1 VGVAKKPFLPEAI
14 GGASLG
20 LMKKLKLALDPAG
33 ILNPGKIF
41 D

>member
-1 VGVAKKPFLPEAI
+1 VGLAKKRFLPEAL
-14 GGASLG
+14 GDGSLQ
-20 LMKKLKLALDPAG
+20 LLRQCKRAMDPDG